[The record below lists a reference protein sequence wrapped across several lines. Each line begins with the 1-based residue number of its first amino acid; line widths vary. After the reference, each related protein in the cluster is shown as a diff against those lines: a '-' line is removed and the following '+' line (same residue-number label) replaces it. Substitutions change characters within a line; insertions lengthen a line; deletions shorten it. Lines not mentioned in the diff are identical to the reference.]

1 MQYCASCGR
10 KIQSD
15 ARFCPYCAAPVRTGQ
30 RRPAESLRGMK
41 REMDATPDFSERYQR
56 ADVRRN
62 RTMAMLAY
70 GSVLIFVPLLFAR
83 RSYYAR
89 FHVNQA
95 VLTNAVGAALVVLAV
110 LLAPKAAILG
120 WLFALLDLPLIAL
133 RALGFLNAKNGR
145 AKELPFIGKFRFFQ

>member
-70 GSVLIFVPLLFAR
+70 GSVLNFVPLLFAR
-83 RSYYAR
+83 RS
-89 FHVNQA
+89 
-95 VLTNAVGAALVVLAV
+95 
-110 LLAPKAAILG
+110 
-120 WLFALLDLPLIAL
+120 
-133 RALGFLNAKNGR
+133 
-145 AKELPFIGKFRFFQ
+145 